1 LWNEPCKEETAE
13 KKSISKEPK
22 KIEHGGENSY
32 HAQCCVLEVLEDYRR
47 GRG

>member
-1 LWNEPCKEETAE
+1 LWNEPRKEEE
-13 KKSISKEPK
+13 KPEKSISKKQK